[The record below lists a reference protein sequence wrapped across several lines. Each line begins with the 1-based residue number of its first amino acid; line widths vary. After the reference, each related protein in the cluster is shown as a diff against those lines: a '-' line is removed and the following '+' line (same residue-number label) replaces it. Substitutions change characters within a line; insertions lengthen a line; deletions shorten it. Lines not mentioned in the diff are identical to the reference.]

1 MSLIHMTTRQV
12 VDKLIAD
19 RLKVGDNAKA
29 LQKAAIDKGA
39 AARRKIEDF
48 KIEHDHEKI

>member
-12 VDKLIAD
+12 VDKLIAE

-29 LQKAAIDKGA
+29 LQKAAIDKSA

-48 KIEHDHEKI
+48 KIENDHD